1 MAALTSGRIT
11 PQQLTGF
18 TKQRVVIG
26 VKASAT
32 LQLGSIIMC
41 DASNRAIAGAAVTG
55 SVGVGVLQEQPGG
68 LPGLPVVGS
77 AVDRAVQIQVTPGV
91 FAFDQ
96 DASILQT
103 TPYGTA
109 IYAVDDHTVT
119 LTATGASQIG
129 YLAQAPTLSTDPQ
142 IGAQVWVAIGI
153 GATPQ

>member
-1 MAALTSGRIT
+1 MAALTTGRIT
-11 PQQLTGF
+11 PMQMTGAS
-18 TKQRVVIG
+18 KNRVVMG
-26 VKASAT
+26 VKANTT
-32 LQLGSIIMC
+32 LQMGSIVMA

-55 SVGVGVLQEQPGG
+55 SVGVGVLQEQPGL
-68 LPGLPVVGS
+68 LPGQPVVGS
-77 AVDRAVQIQVTPGV
+77 AVDRAVQIQVTPGI

-103 TPYGTA
+103 TIYGTA

-129 YLAQAPTLSTDPQ
+129 YLAQAPTTSTDPQ

-153 GATPQ
+153 GSTPQ